1 MRSNKDKAH
10 AINGIITR
18 TYFKGSNTI
27 DTIDTAINNTIH
39 VASSVAFDTKPTAN
53 VNPSKPFTIC
63 PPVITIC

>member
-1 MRSNKDKAH
+1 MMRSNKDTAESM
-10 AINGIITR
+10 NGIITR

-27 DTIDTAINNTIH
+27 DTIDTAINTIH
-39 VASSVAFDTKPTAN
+39 AASVALDTKPTAN